1 MAILVTGGTKGIGLE
16 IALAF
21 AEPETDVFLN
31 YHADKT
37 AATEAR
43 TRIEAKGAYC
53 HLLRGDLGAPD
64 GARRVVE
71 QVGAVTQRLDQLVHC
86 AVKVV
91 AKPALELTPA
101 ELAGATAVNGLA
113 LHALVQA
120 ALPLFRPGSTVFF
133 LSSRG
138 GRVVVPNYAA
148 IGIGKALAESLVRY
162 LAVELAPRGVR
173 INCIA
178 PSVVETAAV
187 RAVFGDKTEGI
198 MRHAAEDNPSGRAV
212 QPEDYTN
219 LIRYLAS
226 PAAAFI
232 QGQVIYVN
240 GGHNLMG

>member
-1 MAILVTGGTKGIGLE
+1 MAILVTGGTKGIGLD

-31 YHADKT
+31 YHADEA
-37 AATEAR
+37 AAT
-43 TRIEAKGAYC
+43 EAKGAYC
-53 HLLRGDLGAPD
+53 RLLRGDVGTPD
-64 GARRVVE
+64 GARRIID
-71 QVGAVTQRLDQLVHC
+71 QVGSVTGQLDQLVHC
-86 AVKVV
+86 AVRIV
-91 AKPALELTPA
+91 AKPTLEITPE
-101 ELAGATAVNGLA
+101 ELAAAVGVNGLA

-120 ALPLFRPGSTVFF
+120 ALPLLRHGSSVLF

-138 GRVVVPNYAA
+138 GRTVIPNYAA

-162 LAVELAPRGVR
+162 LAVELAPKGVR

-178 PSVVETAAV
+178 PSVVETEAV
-187 RAVFGDKTEGI
+187 KALFGDKTEGI
-198 MRHAAEDNPSGRAV
+198 MRHAAQDNPSGRTV
-212 QPEDYTN
+212 EPEDYTN

>member
-1 MAILVTGGTKGIGLE
+1 MAILVTGGTKGIGLDV
-16 IALAF
+16 ALAF
-21 AEPETDVFLN
+21 ADPAADVFLN
-31 YHADKT
+31 YHADE
-37 AATEAR
+37 AAANEAKARVEAR
-43 TRIEAKGAYC
+43 GARC
-53 HLLRGDLGAPD
+53 HLLRGDIGVPD
-64 GARRVVE
+64 EARRIVAR
-71 QVGAVTQRLDQLVHC
+71 VGTVTDRLDQLVHC
-86 AVKVV
+86 AVRVV
-91 AKPALELTPA
+91 AKPALEIAPE
-101 ELAGATAVNGLA
+101 ELAAATGVNGLA
-113 LHALVQA
+113 LHTLVQA
-120 ALPLFRPGSTVFF
+120 ALPLFRHGSSVFF

-138 GRVVVPNYAA
+138 GRMVIPNYAA

-178 PSVVETAAV
+178 PSVVETDAV
-187 RAVFGDKTEGI
+187 KAVFGGKTDSI

-212 QPEDYTN
+212 SPEDYTS